1 MKNEELLNLVEKLD
15 FESANLS
22 TSLELLGLMCEE
34 TDAPEPD
41 NAYKIHAYER
51 LRILSN
57 VLLNRLY
64 DEKNKIQ
71 KIVEKLYA
79 RSPLS

>member
-1 MKNEELLNLVEKLD
+1 MKNEELLNLVEELD
-15 FESANLS
+15 FEAANIS
-22 TSLELLGLMCEE
+22 TSFELLGLMCEE

-41 NAYKIHAYER
+41 NAHKIHAYEH

-79 RSPLS
+79 RGPL